1 MPAPKPKLLNYTD
14 PRGFEYAVVDLSL
27 LVPDNENPRI
37 APQADS
43 PTALV
48 ELLTLHP
55 EEMLELGKDIIEMK
69 GTSPNELVCVE
80 RSNGHFVVREGN
92 RRIAARQLLQN
103 PHRVRGR
110 VPDEM
115 YNRWVK
121 LSEHKGV
128 DGLPNEFLVV
138 ISTEHDPWIDRR
150 HMGSQGG
157 VGVISWDAIAK
168 RRRALH
174 RTGKKDLVLGL
185 IESLSGEHKERFG
198 SLAPSRGN
206 VSTFVRLAESPQA
219 RARIGLDTD
228 EEGRPVLL
236 HGERSLALLE
246 QILKDLRSG
255 GPNGRPKI
263 NTRVFNFTAKINEYL
278 DELEEQ
284 VTVPK
289 TSRLTLG
296 TSDATAPSASVAS
309 IAESTPTKT
318 ARERDVFKRLR
329 VINLPRLRQLHR
341 ELIWSADRPAPNAA
355 IVLTRILLELSLDE
369 YLAKRGLPL
378 GSDEDPVARQQ
389 AKDFLEAVGRAGIR
403 PQPVIKEA
411 LARIGNRSG
420 GLKEKLTVAL
430 NAMTSLP
437 SGMPRKEMQSK
448 LREINQQHIIDTLHD
463 HVHRLGIAPSKQAAE
478 QILLV
483 LEPVFTVLH
492 DTYAE

>member
-1 MPAPKPKLLNYTD
+1 MPAPKPKLLNHTD

-27 LVPDNENPRI
+27 LIPDNENPRI

-43 PTALV
+43 PSALV

-55 EEMLELGKDIIEMK
+55 EEMLELGKDIIEMG
-69 GTSPNELVCVE
+69 GTSPSELVCVE
-80 RSNGHFVVREGN
+80 RENGHFVVREGN

-103 PHRVRGR
+103 PHRIRGR

-121 LSEHKGV
+121 LSEHKSVGA
-128 DGLPNEFLVV
+128 LPHEFLVV

-157 VGVISWDAIAK
+157 VGVIGWDAIAK

-185 IESLSGEHKERFG
+185 IESLSGEHKDRFG

-206 VSTFVRLAESPQA
+206 VSTFVRLAESTEA

-255 GPNGRPKI
+255 GVKGRPKI
-263 NTRVFNFTAKINEYL
+263 NTRVLNDATKINEYL
-278 DELEEQ
+278 DKLEEQ
-284 VTVPK
+284 VTVP
-289 TSRLTLG
+289 TTPRLTLG
-296 TSDATAPSASVAS
+296 SPVATEPRASVESASDP
-309 IAESTPTKT
+309 TPAKP
-318 ARERDVFKRLR
+318 AREREVFRRLR
-329 VINLPRLRQLHR
+329 VINIPRLRQLHR
-341 ELIWSADRPAPNAA
+341 ELMWSADRPAPNAA

-369 YLAKRGLPL
+369 YLTKRGLLP

-389 AKDFLEAVGRAGIR
+389 AKDFLQAVGRAGLQ
-403 PQPVIKEA
+403 PLPVIKKA
-411 LARIGNRSG
+411 LARIGDRSG
-420 GLKEKLTVAL
+420 GLREKLTAAL
-430 NAMTSLP
+430 NATTSLP
-437 SGMPRKEMQSK
+437 SGMPRKEMQAK
-448 LREINQQHIIDTLHD
+448 LREINQQHIIDTLND
-463 HVHRLGIAPSKQAAE
+463 HVHRLLNAPNRQTAE